1 MSWDAE
7 FTRHFD
13 RSAASMR
20 FTAYLLC
27 GNWHEAED
35 VVQAAYLKLYLAGP
49 RMAHRDGVDAY
60 LRQIVVRTF
69 LGERRKARWK
79 RERVTDELPE
89 VGAPAQLSEDRV
101 VLWRALDALP
111 AKQRAV
117 IVLRFWHDLGVDEV
131 ARSLRCTSGTVK
143 SHTSRG
149 LAALRRRLGADFAE
163 LWPEVSRNA

>member
-13 RSAASMR
+13 RSAAAMR

-89 VGAPAQLSEDRV
+89 VGVPAQLSEDRV

-117 IVLRFWHDLGVDEV
+117 LVLRFWHDLGVDEV

-149 LAALRRRLGADFAE
+149 LAALRRRLGADFAA